1 MEYVINSSH
10 ISRCYLGEAE
20 QTGADVITA
29 TRRWAQPGVLV
40 CLLLFIDHLVVH
52 LNPDIEHLVVYCTVG
67 GTWPTAVC
75 PASQAGPYK
84 ALCLT
89 PIDPGNK

>member
-1 MEYVINSSH
+1 MSSL
-10 ISRCYLGEAE
+10 S
-20 QTGADVITA
+20 
-29 TRRWAQPGVLV
+29 PGVGPSQV
-40 CLLLFIDHLVVH
+40 CWCLLLFIDHLVHLVVH

-84 ALCLT
+84 ALRLT

>member
-1 MEYVINSSH
+1 MSSL
-10 ISRCYLGEAE
+10 S
-20 QTGADVITA
+20 
-29 TRRWAQPGVLV
+29 PGVGPSQV
-40 CLLLFIDHLVVH
+40 CWCLLLFIDHLVHLVVH
-52 LNPDIEHLVVYCTVG
+52 LNPDIEHLVVYLAQTVG

-84 ALCLT
+84 ALRLT